1 MNVDEVFAR
10 IFSLQQRAQQKAERE
25 QIDQEA
31 SASLNRACA
40 DSSPATTSTSN
51 SSNLSNSSGK
61 PTVVISQYRKAK
73 AEQEEEEFSKFT
85 QLQRNL
91 LSEKQVGGFVK
102 PQRIKILTI
111 GKSIHFPIVCLSN
124 YKKGSRGDVQPF
136 IAFAKGLKKAG
147 HSVTIVTHDAF
158 KYARCLS
165 PLFS

>member
-25 QIDQEA
+25 QIEQEA
-31 SASLNRACA
+31 SASLNHACS
-40 DSSPATTSTSN
+40 DSSPATTTSN

-61 PTVVISQYRKAK
+61 MTVVISQYRKAK

-111 GKSIHFPIVCLSN
+111 GKSIHFPIVGLSN
-124 YKKGSRGDVQPF
+124 
-136 IAFAKGLKKAG
+136 
-147 HSVTIVTHDAF
+147 
-158 KYARCLS
+158 
-165 PLFS
+165 